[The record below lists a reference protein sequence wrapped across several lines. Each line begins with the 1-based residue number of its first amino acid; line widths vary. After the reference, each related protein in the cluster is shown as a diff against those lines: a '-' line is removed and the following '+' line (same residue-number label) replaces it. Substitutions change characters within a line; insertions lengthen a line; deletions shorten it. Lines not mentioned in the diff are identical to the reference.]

1 MRLCMVAASLAGGG
15 AERALLDTAVL
26 LAARGHHVTVLT
38 FNSES
43 SDAYPCRPAFPGSHS
58 AYRASPGTAC
68 GASRTTSAASPAC
81 GPKSAGCGPTWSC
94 PISPGPT
101 SSACWRCSERAG
113 PWWLRNTT
121 SPRSTTHRCR
131 LYGARCGGSS
141 TRAWRR
147 SWSSAKAWPRSMLG
161 WERTSFSVIHNF
173 LPKSRGSEPETFRF
187 LSDDV
192 CYIVGMG
199 RLEPEKG
206 FDRLIKAF
214 QLVERDCP
222 GWKLLIVGEG
232 SLRTE
237 LTRLV
242 ASLGLEDRIEL
253 PGRVSNPR
261 TLFRQCDLFGLSSE
275 SEGFGLVLVEAMSAG
290 LPVISFDCDFGPRDI
305 ITSNVSGILV
315 PPGDVPALSR
325 AIGRLVKDG
334 ALRARLARAGLESVS
349 RFAPDEILD
358 RWEALLRRVT
368 NPGIA
373 PREAH
378 PSARGAERS

>member
-38 FNSES
+38 FNGES
-43 SDAYPCRPAFPGSHS
+43 SDAYPVPACLSRVALGVPSQSGNRLRGIPNNLRRIARLRAEVRRLRPDVVVS
-58 AYRASPGTAC
+58 YL
-68 GASRTTSAASPAC
+68 SAAVGMAQVVVVSKGLATQY
-81 GPKSAGCGPTWSC
+81 A
-94 PISPGPT
+94 
-101 SSACWRCSERAG
+101 
-113 PWWLRNTT
+113 WL
-121 SPRSTTHRCR
+121 
-131 LYGARCGGSS
+131 GAD
-141 TRAWRR
+141 
-147 SWSSAKAWPRSMLG
+147 KL
-161 WERTSFSVIHNF
+161 SVINNF

-214 QLVERDCP
+214 HLVEKDCP

-232 SLRTE
+232 SRRTE
-237 LTRLV
+237 LARLV
-242 ASLGLEDRIEL
+242 ASLGLEGRVEL

-261 TLFRQCDLFGLSSE
+261 TLFRQCNLFCLSSE
-275 SEGFGLVLVEAMSAG
+275 SEGFGLVLIEAMSSG
-290 LPVISFDCDFGPRDI
+290 LPVISFDCDFGPREI
-305 ITSNVSGILV
+305 ITSNVSGVLV

-325 AIGRLVKDG
+325 AIGRLVRDG
-334 ALRARLARAGLESVS
+334 ALRARLARGGLKSVS
-349 RFAPDEILD
+349 RFAPDEILN
-358 RWEALLRRVT
+358 RWEDLLRRVT

-373 PREAH
+373 RREAH